1 MSSCLALVLLLIIVV
16 VSVADIF
23 PRVSKQNFVVFC
35 VKSNVIHYY
44 ENIYVPTV
52 VLSMFIWSMVLNYS
66 FRYLNSYPYI
76 L

>member
-52 VLSMFIWSMVLNYS
+52 VLSMFIWSMVLNYT